1 MMAQGCEASS
11 KYMAPASMVC
21 VSVHNGSTWETLVLT
36 EWVKLSVPTIKQHWQ
51 LGVSRSFSS
60 VQLCQHSL
68 PRRVLLLPF
77 YLERQQWEASQCTAE
92 RYMKYQVPQWDSYFL
107 GSATYSRN
115 IFLGSFQA
123 VCMFQGYS
131 WRKISK
137 ACKNEWLAWTPCL
150 HLGLKILWC
159 FIIVFRLVVRPVAI
173 WSHSCSGH
181 DQILTWSSAL
191 NWTGPSCALWLEVK
205 AWPPSFYTPPS
216 TLLLCKMS

>member
-1 MMAQGCEASS
+1 MGKTERAHHQAALTAGCIT
-11 KYMAPASMVC
+11 V
-21 VSVHNGSTWETLVLT
+21 
-36 EWVKLSVPTIKQHWQ
+36 
-51 LGVSRSFSS
+51 
-60 VQLCQHSL
+60 VQLSAVV
-68 PRRVLLLPF
+68 PALLAKEGAPTPF

-159 FIIVFRLVVRPVAI
+159 FIIVFRLVVRPIAI